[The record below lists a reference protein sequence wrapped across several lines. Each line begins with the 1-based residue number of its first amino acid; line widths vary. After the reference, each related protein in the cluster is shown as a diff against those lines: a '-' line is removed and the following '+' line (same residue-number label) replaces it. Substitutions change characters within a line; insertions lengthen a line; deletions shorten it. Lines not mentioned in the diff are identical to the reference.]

1 MFIGR
6 ENELNYLNNQYKNNE
21 SSLILLYGRRRVGKT
36 ALIEEF
42 IKSKKYIYLLATQ
55 QDISIVIKNF
65 SMAIAEFFHDD
76 ITYRNPLTSWD
87 DLFKYLI
94 KNLKNVDEKIILA
107 FDEFTYLVSK
117 DKSILSILQ
126 KYYDLYFKDMKIFII
141 ISGSLIGIIN
151 EKILSYE
158 SPLYGRRTGNILL
171 NEMNLWEIKDF
182 FPDYSIEDLIKIHSI
197 TGGLPYYL
205 TALKNK
211 NFNDIIMAVINKNS
225 IFYNDAFFIL
235 KEELK
240 EPSKYFSILNIIST
254 GHNRIGEIASLLNT
268 NSGDITQ
275 YLDNLIKLGIINKCK
290 PFFSNKSNKQSIY
303 KINNNYFNF
312 FFRYIFPYQNLIEI
326 DNYDI
331 LLNIIKNDF
340 DFYISKIFEDI
351 SRNILLKFGKKLT
364 GDNIIGIG
372 TWWGKNK
379 LQNNGKNEEEIDI
392 IALTEDKNIIA
403 GEVKW
408 RNKPLKIDVLY
419 SLQNKSAFIKPY
431 KYILFSKSGFDENLT
446 QLPAIDKSIILIDL
460 NKIDKLFNNIQD

>member
-6 ENELNYLNNQYKNNE
+6 KNEINYLTSQYRNNE
-21 SSLILLYGRRRVGKT
+21 SSLILIYGRRRVGKT

-55 QDISIVIKNF
+55 QDINIIIRNF
-65 SMAIAEFFHDD
+65 SMEMAEFFHDD
-76 ITYRNPLTSWD
+76 ITYRNPLTNWD

-94 KNLKNVDEKIILA
+94 KNLQNVDEKIIFAL
-107 FDEFTYLVSK
+107 DEFTYLVAK

-141 ISGSLIGIIN
+141 ITGSLIGIIN
-151 EKILSYE
+151 DKILSYE

-182 FPDYSIEDLIKIHSI
+182 FPYYSVQDLIKIYSI

-205 TALKNK
+205 SALKNK
-211 NFNDIIMAVINKNS
+211 KFNDIISTVINKNS

-268 NSGDITQ
+268 SSGEITQ
-275 YLDNLIKLGIINKCK
+275 YLDNLIKLGIISKRK
-290 PFFSNKSNKQSIY
+290 PFFSNESNKQSIY

-326 DNYDI
+326 DNYNV

-340 DFYISKIFEDI
+340 DFYTSKIFEDI
-351 SRNILLKFGKKLT
+351 SRNILFKFGKNLT
-364 GDNIIGIG
+364 GDNITGIG
-372 TWWGKNK
+372 TWWRKNK
-379 LQNNGKNEEEIDI
+379 LENNGKNEEEIDI
-392 IALTEDKNIIA
+392 IALTEDKNIIV

-408 RNKPLKIDVLY
+408 RNKPLKIEVLY
-419 SLQNKSAFIKPY
+419 SLQNKSVFIKPY

-446 QLPAIDKSIILIDL
+446 KLSEIDKNIILVDL
-460 NKIDKLFNNIQD
+460 NKIGELFNSIPD

>member
-6 ENELNYLNNQYKNNE
+6 KKELNYLDSQYRNTE

-42 IKSKKYIYLLATQ
+42 IKSKKHIYLLATQ
-55 QDISIVIKNF
+55 QDVNIIIKSF
-65 SMAIAEFFHDD
+65 AMQVAEFFNDD
-76 ITYRNPLTSWD
+76 ITYRNPLTTWD

-94 KNLKNVDEKIILA
+94 KNLKTVDEKIIIAL
-107 FDEFTYLVSK
+107 DEFTYLVSK

-141 ISGSLIGIIN
+141 ISGSLMGIIN

-171 NEMNLWEIKDF
+171 NEMHFWEIKDF
-182 FPDYSIEDLIKIHSI
+182 FPDYDIEDLIKIYSI

-205 TALKNK
+205 SALKNK
-211 NFNDIIMAVINKNS
+211 NFNDIIGTVINKNS
-225 IFYNDAFFIL
+225 IFYNDTFFIL

-240 EPSKYFSILNIIST
+240 DPSKYFSILNMISM
-254 GHNRIGEIASLLNT
+254 GHNKIGEIASLLNT
-268 NSGDITQ
+268 NSGEITQ
-275 YLDNLIKLGIINKCK
+275 YLDNLIKLGIISKCK
-290 PFFSNKSNKQSIY
+290 PFLINKSNKKSLY

-326 DNYDI
+326 ENYNI
-331 LLNIIKNDF
+331 LLNLIKNDF

-351 SRNILLKFGKKLT
+351 SRSLLFKFGNNLT
-364 GDNIIGIG
+364 GDNITGIG

-379 LQNNGKNEEEIDI
+379 LANNGKNEIEIDI
-392 IALTEDKNIIA
+392 IALTEDKCIIV

-408 RNKPLKIDVLY
+408 RNKPLKIDVFY
-419 SLQNKSAFIKPY
+419 SLQNRAAFIKPH
-431 KYILFSKSGFDENLT
+431 KYVLFSKSGFDQNLT
-446 QLPAIDKSIILIDL
+446 KLSEIDKSIILIDL
-460 NKIDKLFNNIQD
+460 NTIGELFNSIPY